1 MNRNFSNL
9 ALSFAHF
16 FLFLICDESRPF
28 TTTTP
33 RRPDDANPENRE
45 NLYLFRSFWIG
56 GSVCCPEGIWIA
68 VLFILDLV
76 WPIEIAE
83 MEEDKN
89 KIFVNAMVNFGYKR
103 SDVNVALAR
112 SLGNEEV
119 NMGWLQF
126 YRLRRQRL
134 KNV

>member
-1 MNRNFSNL
+1 M
-9 ALSFAHF
+9 
-16 FLFLICDESRPF
+16 
-28 TTTTP
+28 
-33 RRPDDANPENRE
+33 
-45 NLYLFRSFWIG
+45 
-56 GSVCCPEGIWIA
+56 
-68 VLFILDLV
+68 FILDLV

-119 NMGWLQF
+119 RNNGMATILQATKAETVYLPWL
-126 YRLRRQRL
+126 
-134 KNV
+134 